1 MILCCFN
8 WDKWCNSA
16 VLQAYH
22 FLPGH
27 TWRVFITNM
36 EDETVT
42 SHSFKASKCSMLAH
56 VPRAKS
62 HSQVKGQGRSVPQSY
77 MAKGIATG
85 RNEEL
90 RPFVIP
96 QH

>member
-1 MILCCFN
+1 M
-8 WDKWCNSA
+8 
-16 VLQAYH
+16 LQAYH
-22 FLPGH
+22 CLPGH

-42 SHSFKASKCSMLAH
+42 SRSFKASKCSMLAH

-90 RPFVIP
+90 RPFVIT